1 MIGKKIRI
9 NDYKFTYGKEVMY
22 VNVYGAFKSGKSG
35 NKYVIYSYIDDVNK
49 KNKLYYGSVFV
60 RNNELVVML
69 SKDTKEDSVKEFTTD
84 ILSDKNEDNYEIIS
98 LKDIDSI
105 QIIDDAPVSFDVDIN
120 KLYDKTMP
128 KVKVTKKED
137 KTKKRV
143 SIGYI
148 FLILFIIVVALFFF
162 VNPEVLKGKDKEYTC
177 TKSYTHEKLPAN
189 INEKV
194 ELVFTSKNVISTINI
209 TSDYVFNDTDYYK
222 EFRDNSYFY
231 QYIEKGDTY
240 KFDDDNY
247 TYRLFSKIDT
257 SNDYFMPSK
266 LEELLTYYKDK
277 GYSCKEN
284 NIE

>member
-22 VNVYGAFKSGKSG
+22 VNVYGAFKSVKSG

-105 QIIDDAPVSFDVDIN
+105 QIIDDAPVSFDVDMN
-120 KLYDKTMP
+120 KLYDKTIP

-137 KTKKRV
+137 KPKKRV

-162 VNPEVLKGKDKEYTC
+162 VNPEALKGKDKEYTC

>member
-22 VNVYGAFKSGKSG
+22 VNVYGAFKSVKSG

-49 KNKLYYGSVFV
+49 KNKLYYGSIFV

-69 SKDTKEDSVKEFTTD
+69 SKDT
-84 ILSDKNEDNYEIIS
+84 NEDNYEIIS

-120 KLYDKTMP
+120 KLYDKTIP

-162 VNPEVLKGKDKEYTC
+162 INPEILKGKNKEYTC

-240 KFDDDNY
+240 KFDDYNY

>member
-105 QIIDDAPVSFDVDIN
+105 QIIDDAPVSFDVDI
-120 KLYDKTMP
+120 
-128 KVKVTKKED
+128 
-137 KTKKRV
+137 
-143 SIGYI
+143 

-162 VNPEVLKGKDKEYTC
+162 INPEVLKGKNKEYTC

-277 GYSCKEN
+277 GYSCKGN

>member
-22 VNVYGAFKSGKSG
+22 VNVYGAFKSVKSG

-128 KVKVTKKED
+128 KVKVIKKED
-137 KTKKRV
+137 KPKKRV

-148 FLILFIIVVALFFF
+148 FLILFIIKKNLRTFSVHKLISVEQVVGIEPTSSAWKA
-162 VNPEVLKGKDKEYTC
+162 EVLPLNYTC
-177 TKSYTHEKLPAN
+177 
-189 INEKV
+189 KV
-194 ELVFTSKNVISTINI
+194 F
-209 TSDYVFNDTDYYK
+209 
-222 EFRDNSYFY
+222 
-231 QYIEKGDTY
+231 
-240 KFDDDNY
+240 
-247 TYRLFSKIDT
+247 
-257 SNDYFMPSK
+257 
-266 LEELLTYYKDK
+266 LLTIIDYK
-277 GYSCKEN
+277 CFLLFCQ
-284 NIE
+284 